1 MWVCICDL
9 YARSFIMLAALCTLN
24 AFGTFLHLALSC
36 VWVQVLVLHLFHCI
50 CFMGCFCLLT
60 FLSLVR
66 YRASGYYAM

>member
-9 YARSFIMLAALCTLN
+9 YARSFIMLAALYALSMN
-24 AFGTFLHLALSC
+24 LALSC